1 MKIELTEQQKRELR
15 PFFFEGDAVN
25 DVGVLLLHGF
35 TGSPAEMRPLG
46 EFLSQHGY
54 AAKAPL
60 LPKHG
65 GMPHDLKGAHWEDW
79 ANEAMRALEEL
90 SRDYKHVFIAGLSMG
105 GLLTLHL
112 AAAQTHAPIR
122 GIVTMAAPAAIND
135 ARARLVKLARFFV
148 PYYYPLKGANFND
161 PSFRAGLQKRAGDG
175 AQVDFDDPRVQKEI
189 ANSVKIPV
197 SAIHELLELNALVM
211 RELPKILVP
220 ALLFQGKRDEVVS
233 PDSVEAIAAGLG
245 AQHKRVVWLNN
256 SGHVLPHE
264 PDHTRMFNEI
274 AAFVE
279 SVVGKSDRPED
290 MRQESSAKSQDP
302 AFANGSSH

>member
-1 MKIELTEQQKRELR
+1 MAIELTEQQKRAMQ

-79 ANEAMRALEEL
+79 AGEATRALHEL
-90 SRDYKHVFIAGLSMG
+90 SRDYKHIFVAGLSMG

-112 AAAQTHAPIR
+112 AATQHDAPIR
-122 GIVTMAAPAAIND
+122 GIIPMAAPAAIND
-135 ARARLVKLARFFV
+135 ARAKLVRFARFFM
-148 PYYYPLKGANFND
+148 PYFYPLKGANFDD
-161 PSFRAGLQKRAGDG
+161 PTFRAGLQQRAGNG
-175 AQVDFDDPRVQKEI
+175 SPIDFDDARVRKEI
-189 ANSVKIPV
+189 TNSVKIPLA
-197 SAIHELLELNALVM
+197 AIHELMELNAQVM
-211 RELPKILVP
+211 RELPQVKVP
-220 ALLFQGKRDEVVS
+220 ALLFQGKRDQVVA
-233 PDSVEAIAAGLG
+233 PDSVEAIAAGIG
-245 AQHKRVVWLNN
+245 SPHKRVVWLDN

-264 PDHTRMFNEI
+264 PDHARMFDEI
-274 AAFVE
+274 ARFLE
-279 SVVGKSDRPED
+279 ERKTQNVGA
-290 MRQESSAKSQDP
+290 Q
-302 AFANGSSH
+302 NGERRTNDA